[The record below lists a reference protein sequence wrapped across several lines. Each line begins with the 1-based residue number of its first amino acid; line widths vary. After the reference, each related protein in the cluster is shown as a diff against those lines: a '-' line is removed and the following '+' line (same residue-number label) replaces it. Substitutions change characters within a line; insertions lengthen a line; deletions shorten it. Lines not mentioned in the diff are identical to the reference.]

1 MTGAPWWVPVLVALI
16 TTGGLVGYI
25 RDALKYLAR
34 RRQQSD
40 PERKQ
45 QEAIHTAVAQA
56 DASLLV
62 VAKSRD
68 ELLEDNQRLREERRE
83 QDSRH
88 AAERAEWAKERAEL
102 KRDIEAMENRL
113 RTALNDLG
121 VLKARHSLT

>member
-1 MTGAPWWVPVLVALI
+1 MNGTPWWLTLLGILV
-16 TTGGLVGYI
+16 TGGLFSYA
-25 RDALKYLAR
+25 RDLIKFLAQR
-34 RRQQSD
+34 RRQSA
-40 PERKQ
+40 PERKEQ
-45 QEAIHTAVAQA
+45 QKIHDAVAQA

-88 AAERAEWAKERAEL
+88 AAERAEWAAERAAL

-113 RTALNDLG
+113 RTALDDLG
-121 VLKARHSLT
+121 VLKLRHSLT